1 MPRAARP
8 LVVRRAAPAL
18 AVAGLLSALAACGT
32 SPAPAPDKPAAPAFT
47 STAAATFIVG
57 KPADFAITTSAPGAR
72 VTEAGRVPA
81 GLTFLAAGGGAELDG
96 LPAAGTAG
104 RYRLTISA
112 RDRGGHAAQLLAV
125 TIMQLPRFA
134 RVPAISVT
142 AGVFTRTSVTV
153 TGFPAATVTE
163 SGALPAGLQFT
174 VMPDGTAVISG
185 TPAAPGMTET
195 KTIVLT
201 AANAAGV
208 AHEPVS
214 VTVLPPAP
222 PPMMAPP
229 PPPPMMAPPPPMM
242 GGDGNA

>member
-1 MPRAARP
+1 MSRAARP

-18 AVAGLLSALAACGT
+18 AAAGLLSVVAACGT

-47 STAAATFIVG
+47 STAGATFVVG

-81 GLTFLAAGGGAELDG
+81 GLTFFAARGGAELDG
-96 LPAAGTAG
+96 LPTAGTAG
-104 RYRLTISA
+104 HYRLTISV
-112 RDRGGHAAQLLAV
+112 RDKGGHAAQLLAV
-125 TIMQLPRFA
+125 TIMQLPQFGR
-134 RVPAISVT
+134 RPAIDAT
-142 AGVFTRTSVTV
+142 AGVFTSTSVTV

-174 VMPDGTAVISG
+174 VMPNGTAVISG

-208 AHEPVS
+208 VHQPVS
-214 VTVLPPAP
+214 VTVIQPAP

-229 PPPPMMAPPPPMM
+229 PPMMAPPPPPMK